1 MEKGK
6 DNDKAKGLELHSEPV
21 QEIMGRPPGWLV
33 RSGIAVIV
41 TVVALL
47 VVGSRFVK
55 YPEILP
61 AEITINAYNLPAQVK
76 ARSSGRIDT
85 VFVEDGMHVDE
96 GSPLALIENAA
107 NYGDVVLLKKQL
119 ATTKRDS
126 VWPIDQDLRLGNI
139 QESYL
144 SFVQAANDY
153 LFFLEKDYASVLIA
167 SKKEQIK
174 VMEENLR
181 NQKERLRISIEQLAI
196 AYDRFRIDSTLYME
210 KAIAKVTFQE
220 SKKTYMQQQMSH
232 QSLLSEAEN
241 LRLSLLQTKQA
252 VTELEQGRAEQ
263 KHGYYMRLC
272 VARDQMEA
280 QITQWEKNY
289 LLVSPTNGVVAIT
302 KYWQKNQ
309 NITAGETMMTVVPDG
324 ASAYFGKLYLS
335 QRGAGKVKEGQ
346 KVDIKLD
353 DYPYMEF
360 GFIQVTL
367 SSISM
372 LPYNDETNG
381 NVYVLDVSLP
391 DSLVTQYG
399 THIPYRPEMTGVA
412 EVITDD
418 LSVLDRLLNPI
429 RTVLRR

>member
-47 VVGSRFVK
+47 LLGSHFVK
-55 YPEILP
+55 YPEILT
-61 AEITINAYNLPAQVK
+61 ADITINANNLPAQVK

-85 VFVEDGMHVDE
+85 VFVEDGMPVGE

-107 NYGDVVLLKKQL
+107 DYGDVVLLKNHL
-119 ATTKRDS
+119 AATKRDS
-126 VWPIDQDLRLGNI
+126 VWHIGQDLRLGSI

-153 LFFLEKDYASVLIA
+153 QFFLEKDYANILIA

-174 VMEENLR
+174 VMEENQQ
-181 NQKERLRISIEQLAI
+181 NQQERLHISTEQLAI
-196 AYDRFRIDSTLYME
+196 AHDRFRIDSILYSE
-210 KAIAKVTFQE
+210 KGIAKVAFQE
-220 SKKTYMQQQMSH
+220 SQKSYMQQQMSH
-232 QSLLSEAEN
+232 QSLLSEADN
-241 LRLSLLQTKQA
+241 LRLSLLQTGQA

-263 KHGYYMRLC
+263 KHGYYMRLR
-272 VARDQMEA
+272 VARDQLEA

-324 ASAYFGKLYLS
+324 ASSYFGKLYLS

-353 DYPYMEF
+353 DYPHMEF
-360 GFIQVTL
+360 GIIQVTL

-372 LPYNDETNG
+372 LPYHDEAKG
-381 NVYVLDVSLP
+381 NVYVLEVNLP

-412 EVITDD
+412 EIITDD
-418 LSVLDRLLNPI
+418 MSVMDRLINPI
-429 RTVLRR
+429 KAVVKR

>member
-1 MEKGK
+1 MEKSK
-6 DNDKAKGLELHSEPV
+6 NIDKAKGLELHSEPV

-41 TVVALL
+41 TVVVLL

-85 VFVEDGMHVDE
+85 VFVEDGMHVGE
-96 GSPLALIENAA
+96 GNPLALIENAA
-107 NYGDVVLLKKQL
+107 NYGDVVLLKKLL

-126 VWPIDQDLRLGNI
+126 VWHIDQDLRLGSI

-174 VMEENLR
+174 VMEENLC

-220 SKKTYMQQQMSH
+220 SKKTYM
-232 QSLLSEAEN
+232 
-241 LRLSLLQTKQA
+241 
-252 VTELEQGRAEQ
+252 
-263 KHGYYMRLC
+263 
-272 VARDQMEA
+272 
-280 QITQWEKNY
+280 
-289 LLVSPTNGVVAIT
+289 
-302 KYWQKNQ
+302 
-309 NITAGETMMTVVPDG
+309 
-324 ASAYFGKLYLS
+324 
-335 QRGAGKVKEGQ
+335 
-346 KVDIKLD
+346 
-353 DYPYMEF
+353 
-360 GFIQVTL
+360 
-367 SSISM
+367 
-372 LPYNDETNG
+372 
-381 NVYVLDVSLP
+381 
-391 DSLVTQYG
+391 
-399 THIPYRPEMTGVA
+399 
-412 EVITDD
+412 
-418 LSVLDRLLNPI
+418 
-429 RTVLRR
+429 

>member
-1 MEKGK
+1 
-6 DNDKAKGLELHSEPV
+6 
-21 QEIMGRPPGWLV
+21 
-33 RSGIAVIV
+33 
-41 TVVALL
+41 
-47 VVGSRFVK
+47 
-55 YPEILP
+55 
-61 AEITINAYNLPAQVK
+61 
-76 ARSSGRIDT
+76 
-85 VFVEDGMHVDE
+85 
-96 GSPLALIENAA
+96 
-107 NYGDVVLLKKQL
+107 
-119 ATTKRDS
+119 
-126 VWPIDQDLRLGNI
+126 
-139 QESYL
+139 
-144 SFVQAANDY
+144 
-153 LFFLEKDYASVLIA
+153 
-167 SKKEQIK
+167 
-174 VMEENLR
+174 
-181 NQKERLRISIEQLAI
+181 
-196 AYDRFRIDSTLYME
+196 ME

-241 LRLSLLQTKQA
+241 LKLSLLQTKQT
-252 VTELEQGRAEQ
+252 VTELEQGQAEQ

-372 LPYNDETNG
+372 LPFNDETRG
-381 NVYVLDVSLP
+381 NVYVLEVGLP

-412 EVITDD
+412 EIITDD
-418 LSVLDRLLNPI
+418 LSVSDRLLNPI

>member
-47 VVGSRFVK
+47 LLGSHFVK
-55 YPEILP
+55 YPEILT
-61 AEITINAYNLPAQVK
+61 ADITINAYNLPAQVK

-85 VFVEDGMHVDE
+85 VFVEDGMPVGE

-107 NYGDVVLLKKQL
+107 DYGDVVLLKNQL
-119 ATTKRDS
+119 AAAKRDS
-126 VWPIDQDLRLGNI
+126 AWHIGQDLHLGSI

-144 SFVQAANDY
+144 GFVQAANDY
-153 LFFLEKDYASVLIA
+153 QFFLEKDYAGILIA
-167 SKKEQIK
+167 SNKEQIK
-174 VMEENLR
+174 VMEENQQ
-181 NQKERLRISIEQLAI
+181 NQQERLHISTEQLAI
-196 AYDRFRIDSTLYME
+196 AHDKFRIDSILYSE
-210 KAIAKVTFQE
+210 KGIAKVAFQE
-220 SKKTYMQQQMSH
+220 SQKSYMQQQMSH
-232 QSLLSEAEN
+232 QSLLSEADN
-241 LRLSLLQTKQA
+241 LRLSLLQTGQA

-263 KHGYYMRLC
+263 KHGYYMRLR
-272 VARDQMEA
+272 VARDQLEA

-324 ASAYFGKLYLS
+324 ASSYFGKLYLS

-353 DYPYMEF
+353 DYPHMEF
-360 GFIQVTL
+360 GIIQVTL

-372 LPYNDETNG
+372 LPYHDEAKG
-381 NVYVLDVSLP
+381 NVYVLEVNLP

-412 EVITDD
+412 EIITDD
-418 LSVLDRLLNPI
+418 MSVMDRLINPI
-429 RTVLRR
+429 KAVVKR

>member
-1 MEKGK
+1 MEQDKE
-6 DNDKAKGLELHSEPV
+6 KAKGLGLHGEPV

-33 RSGIAVIV
+33 RSGIAVMV

-55 YPEILP
+55 YPEILR

-85 VFVEDGMHVDE
+85 VFVEDGMHVGA

-119 ATTKRDS
+119 AATKRDS
-126 VWPIDQDLRLGNI
+126 VWPIDRDLRLGNI
-139 QESYL
+139 QEGYL
-144 SFVQAANDY
+144 SFIQAANDY
-153 LFFLEKDYASVLIA
+153 LFFLEKDFASVLIA

-181 NQKERLRISIEQLAI
+181 NHKERLNLSTEQLAI
-196 AYDRFRIDSTLYME
+196 AHDRFKIDSILYSE
-210 KAIAKVTFQE
+210 KGIAKVTYQE

-232 QSLLSEAEN
+232 QSLLSEADN
-241 LRLSLLQTKQA
+241 LRLSLLQTKQS

-263 KHGYYMRLC
+263 IHGYYMRYS

-280 QITQWEKNY
+280 QIAQWEKDF
-289 LLVSPTNGVVAIT
+289 LLVSPANGVVAIT

-324 ASAYFGKLYLS
+324 ASSYFGKLYLS
-335 QRGAGKVKEGQ
+335 QRGAGKVRGGQ

-367 SSISM
+367 SGISM
-372 LPYNDETNG
+372 LPYNDETKG
-381 NVYVLDVSLP
+381 NVYVLEVRLP

-399 THIPYRPEMTGVA
+399 TYIPYRPEMTGTA
-412 EVITDD
+412 EVVTDD
-418 LSVLDRLLNPI
+418 LSILDRLLNPI
-429 RTVLRR
+429 RTVITR

>member
-47 VVGSRFVK
+47 LLGSHFVK
-55 YPEILP
+55 YPEILT
-61 AEITINAYNLPAQVK
+61 ADITINANNLPAQVK
-76 ARSSGRIDT
+76 VRSSGRIDT
-85 VFVEDGMHVDE
+85 VFVEDGMPVGE

-107 NYGDVVLLKKQL
+107 DYGDVVLLKNQL
-119 ATTKRDS
+119 AAAKRDS
-126 VWPIDQDLRLGNI
+126 AWHIGQDLHLGSI

-144 SFVQAANDY
+144 GFVQAANDY
-153 LFFLEKDYASVLIA
+153 QFFLEKDYAGILIA
-167 SKKEQIK
+167 SNKEQIK
-174 VMEENLR
+174 VMEENQQ
-181 NQKERLRISIEQLAI
+181 NQQERLHISTEQLAI
-196 AYDRFRIDSTLYME
+196 AHDKFRIDSILYSE
-210 KAIAKVTFQE
+210 KGIAKVAFQE
-220 SKKTYMQQQMSH
+220 SQKSYMQQQMSH
-232 QSLLSEAEN
+232 QSLLSEADN
-241 LRLSLLQTKQA
+241 LRLSLLQTGQA

-263 KHGYYMRLC
+263 KHGYYMRLR
-272 VARDQMEA
+272 VARDQLEA

-324 ASAYFGKLYLS
+324 ASSYFGKLYLS

-353 DYPYMEF
+353 DYPHMEF
-360 GFIQVTL
+360 GIIQVTL

-372 LPYNDETNG
+372 LPYHDEAKG
-381 NVYVLDVSLP
+381 NVYVLEVNLP

-412 EVITDD
+412 EIITDD
-418 LSVLDRLLNPI
+418 MSVMDRLINPI
-429 RTVLRR
+429 KAVVKR

>member
-47 VVGSRFVK
+47 LLGSHFVK
-55 YPEILP
+55 YPEILT
-61 AEITINAYNLPAQVK
+61 ADITINANNLPAQVK

-85 VFVEDGMHVDE
+85 VFVEDGMPVGE

-107 NYGDVVLLKKQL
+107 DYGDVVLLKNQL
-119 ATTKRDS
+119 AAAKRDS
-126 VWPIDQDLRLGNI
+126 AWHIGQDLHLGSI

-144 SFVQAANDY
+144 GFVQAANDY
-153 LFFLEKDYASVLIA
+153 QFFLEKDYAGILIA
-167 SKKEQIK
+167 SNKEQIK
-174 VMEENLR
+174 VMEENQQ
-181 NQKERLRISIEQLAI
+181 NQQERLHISTEQLAI
-196 AYDRFRIDSTLYME
+196 AHDRFRIDSILYSE
-210 KAIAKVTFQE
+210 KGIAKVAFQE
-220 SKKTYMQQQMSH
+220 SQKSYMQQQMSH
-232 QSLLSEAEN
+232 QSLLSEADN
-241 LRLSLLQTKQA
+241 LRLSLLQTGQA

-263 KHGYYMRLC
+263 KHGYYMRLR
-272 VARDQMEA
+272 VARDQLEA

-324 ASAYFGKLYLS
+324 ASSYFGKLYLS

-353 DYPYMEF
+353 DYPHMEF
-360 GFIQVTL
+360 GIIQVTL

-372 LPYNDETNG
+372 LPYHDEAKG
-381 NVYVLDVSLP
+381 NVYVLEVNLP

-412 EVITDD
+412 EIITDD
-418 LSVLDRLLNPI
+418 MSVMDRLINPI
-429 RTVLRR
+429 KAVVKR

>member
-1 MEKGK
+1 MEKSK
-6 DNDKAKGLELHSEPV
+6 NIDKAKGLELHSEPV

-41 TVVALL
+41 TVVVLL

-107 NYGDVVLLKKQL
+107 NYGYVVLLKKQL

-126 VWPIDQDLRLGNI
+126 VWPIDQDLRLGSI

-181 NQKERLRISIEQLAI
+181 NQKERLRISNEQLAI

-241 LRLSLLQTKQA
+241 LKLSLLQTKQT
-252 VTELEQGRAEQ
+252 VTELEQGQAEQ

-324 ASAYFGKLYLS
+324 ASA
-335 QRGAGKVKEGQ
+335 
-346 KVDIKLD
+346 

-372 LPYNDETNG
+372 LPYNDETKG
-381 NVYVLDVSLP
+381 NVYVLEVSLP

-429 RTVLRR
+429 RTVLKR

>member
-47 VVGSRFVK
+47 LLGSHFVK
-55 YPEILP
+55 YPEILT
-61 AEITINAYNLPAQVK
+61 ADITINANNLPAQVK

-85 VFVEDGMHVDE
+85 VFVEDGMPVGE

-107 NYGDVVLLKKQL
+107 DYGDVVLLKNQL
-119 ATTKRDS
+119 AAAKRDS
-126 VWPIDQDLRLGNI
+126 AWHIGQDLHLGSI

-144 SFVQAANDY
+144 GFVQAANDY
-153 LFFLEKDYASVLIA
+153 QFFLEKDYAGILIA
-167 SKKEQIK
+167 SNKEQIK
-174 VMEENLR
+174 VMEENQQ
-181 NQKERLRISIEQLAI
+181 NQQERLHISTEQLAI
-196 AYDRFRIDSTLYME
+196 AHDKFRIDSILYSE
-210 KAIAKVTFQE
+210 KGIAKVAFQE
-220 SKKTYMQQQMSH
+220 SQKSYMQQQMSH
-232 QSLLSEAEN
+232 QSLLSEADN
-241 LRLSLLQTKQA
+241 LRLSLLQTGQA

-263 KHGYYMRLC
+263 KHGYYMRLR
-272 VARDQMEA
+272 VARDQLEA

-324 ASAYFGKLYLS
+324 ASSYFGKLYLS

-353 DYPYMEF
+353 DYPHMEF
-360 GFIQVTL
+360 GIIQVTL

-372 LPYNDETNG
+372 LPYHDEAKG
-381 NVYVLDVSLP
+381 NVYVLEVNLP

-412 EVITDD
+412 EIITDD
-418 LSVLDRLLNPI
+418 MSVMDRLINPI
-429 RTVLRR
+429 KAVVKR

>member
-6 DNDKAKGLELHSEPV
+6 DKAKGLELHSKPV

-47 VVGSRFVK
+47 LLGSHFVK
-55 YPEILP
+55 YPEILT
-61 AEITINAYNLPAQVK
+61 ADITINAYNLPAQVK

-85 VFVEDGMHVDE
+85 VFVEDGMHVGE

-107 NYGDVVLLKKQL
+107 DYGDVVLLKNHL
-119 ATTKRDS
+119 AATKRDS
-126 VWPIDQDLRLGNI
+126 VWHIGQDLRLGSI

-153 LFFLEKDYASVLIA
+153 QFFLEKDYANILIA

-174 VMEENLR
+174 VMEENQQ
-181 NQKERLRISIEQLAI
+181 NQQERLHISTEQLAI
-196 AYDRFRIDSTLYME
+196 AHDRFRIDSILYSE
-210 KAIAKVTFQE
+210 KGIAKVAFQE
-220 SKKTYMQQQMSH
+220 SQKSYMQQQMSH
-232 QSLLSEAEN
+232 QSLLSEADN
-241 LRLSLLQTKQA
+241 LRLSLLQTGQA

-280 QITQWEKNY
+280 QITQWEKNF
-289 LLVSPTNGVVAIT
+289 LLVSPTKGIVAIT

-309 NITAGETMMTVVPDG
+309 NITSGETMMTVVPVG
-324 ASAYFGKLYLS
+324 ASSYFGKLYLS
-335 QRGAGKVKEGQ
+335 QRGAGKVKESQ
-346 KVDIKLD
+346 KVNIKLD

-360 GFIQVTL
+360 GFVQVTL
-367 SSISM
+367 SSIS
-372 LPYNDETNG
+372 LLTYDDPTLG
-381 NVYVLDVSLP
+381 NVYALEVKLP
-391 DSLVTQYG
+391 DSLITQYG
-399 THIPYRPEMTGVA
+399 TTIPYRPEMTGIA
-412 EVITDD
+412 EIITDD
-418 LSVLDRLLNPI
+418 MTVMDRLINPI
-429 RTVLRR
+429 KAVLKR

>member
-1 MEKGK
+1 M
-6 DNDKAKGLELHSEPV
+6 AKTKRHTNRLELHSEPV
-21 QEIMGRPPGWLV
+21 RDILGRPPGWLV
-33 RSGIAVIV
+33 RSGIGIITAAV
-41 TVVALL
+41 VVILI
-47 VVGSRFVK
+47 GCRFIK
-55 YPEILP
+55 YPEILQ
-61 AEITINAYNLPAQVK
+61 ATITINAHNLPAQVK

-126 VWPIDQDLRLGNI
+126 VWPIDQDLRLGSI

-181 NQKERLRISIEQLAI
+181 NQKERLRISNEQLAI

-241 LRLSLLQTKQA
+241 LKLSLLQTKQT
-252 VTELEQGRAEQ
+252 VTELEQGQAEQ

-372 LPYNDETNG
+372 LPYNDETKG
-381 NVYVLDVSLP
+381 NVYVLEVSLP

-399 THIPYRPEMTGVA
+399 TYIPYRPEMTGVA

-429 RTVLRR
+429 RTVLKR

>member
-1 MEKGK
+1 M
-6 DNDKAKGLELHSEPV
+6 
-21 QEIMGRPPGWLV
+21 
-33 RSGIAVIV
+33 
-41 TVVALL
+41 
-47 VVGSRFVK
+47 
-55 YPEILP
+55 
-61 AEITINAYNLPAQVK
+61 
-76 ARSSGRIDT
+76 
-85 VFVEDGMHVDE
+85 
-96 GSPLALIENAA
+96 
-107 NYGDVVLLKKQL
+107 
-119 ATTKRDS
+119 
-126 VWPIDQDLRLGNI
+126 
-139 QESYL
+139 
-144 SFVQAANDY
+144 
-153 LFFLEKDYASVLIA
+153 
-167 SKKEQIK
+167 
-174 VMEENLR
+174 
-181 NQKERLRISIEQLAI
+181 
-196 AYDRFRIDSTLYME
+196 
-210 KAIAKVTFQE
+210 
-220 SKKTYMQQQMSH
+220 
-232 QSLLSEAEN
+232 
-241 LRLSLLQTKQA
+241 QTKQA

-324 ASAYFGKLYLS
+324 ASSYFGKLYLS

-372 LPYNDETNG
+372 LPYNDETKG
-381 NVYVLDVSLP
+381 NVYVLEVSLP

-429 RTVLRR
+429 RTVLKR

>member
-1 MEKGK
+1 M
-6 DNDKAKGLELHSEPV
+6 AKTKRHTNRLELHSEPV
-21 QEIMGRPPGWLV
+21 RDILGRPPGWLV
-33 RSGIAVIV
+33 RSGIGIITAAV
-41 TVVALL
+41 VVILI
-47 VVGSRFVK
+47 GCRFIK
-55 YPEILP
+55 YPEILQ
-61 AEITINAYNLPAQVK
+61 ATITINAHNLPAQVK

-85 VFVEDGMHVDE
+85 VFVEDGMHVGE

-126 VWPIDQDLRLGNI
+126 VWPIDQELRLGSI

-174 VMEENLR
+174 VMEENLC

-220 SKKTYMQQQMSH
+220 SKKTFMQQQMSH

-272 VARDQMEA
+272 VARDQMET

-309 NITAGETMMTVVPDG
+309 NITTGETMMTVVPDG

-353 DYPYMEF
+353 DYPFMEF

-372 LPYNDETNG
+372 LPYNDETKG
-381 NVYVLDVSLP
+381 NVYVLEVSLP

-429 RTVLRR
+429 RTVLKR

>member
-1 MEKGK
+1 MEKSK
-6 DNDKAKGLELHSEPV
+6 NIDKAKGLELHSEPV
-21 QEIMGRPPGWLV
+21 QEIMGRPPSWLV
-33 RSGIAVIV
+33 RSGITVIV
-41 TVVALL
+41 TVIALL
-47 VVGSRFVK
+47 MVGSRFVK

-61 AEITINAYNLPAQVK
+61 AEIIINAYNLPAQVK

-126 VWPIDQDLRLGNI
+126 VWPIDQELRLGSI

-181 NQKERLRISIEQLAI
+181 NQQERLHISSEQLSI
-196 AYDRFRIDSTLYME
+196 ANEMFRIDSTLYME

-241 LRLSLLQTKQA
+241 LKLSLLQTKQT
-252 VTELEQGRAEQ
+252 VTELEQGQAEQ
-263 KHGYYMRLC
+263 KHGYYIRLC

-372 LPYNDETNG
+372 LPYNDETKG
-381 NVYVLDVSLP
+381 NVYVLEVSLP

-412 EVITDD
+412 EVITGD

-429 RTVLRR
+429 RTVLKR

>member
-47 VVGSRFVK
+47 LLGSHFVK
-55 YPEILP
+55 YPEILT
-61 AEITINAYNLPAQVK
+61 ADITINANNLPAQVK

-85 VFVEDGMHVDE
+85 VFVEDGMPVGE

-107 NYGDVVLLKKQL
+107 DYGDVVLLKNHL
-119 ATTKRDS
+119 AATKRDS
-126 VWPIDQDLRLGNI
+126 VWHIGQDLRLGSI

-153 LFFLEKDYASVLIA
+153 QFFLEKDYANILIA

-174 VMEENLR
+174 VMEENQQ
-181 NQKERLRISIEQLAI
+181 NQQERLHISTEQLAI
-196 AYDRFRIDSTLYME
+196 AHDKFRIDSILYSE
-210 KAIAKVTFQE
+210 KGIAKVAFQE
-220 SKKTYMQQQMSH
+220 SQKSYMQQQMSH
-232 QSLLSEAEN
+232 QSLLSEADN
-241 LRLSLLQTKQA
+241 LRLSLLQTGQA

-263 KHGYYMRLC
+263 KHGYYMRLR
-272 VARDQMEA
+272 VARDQLEA

-324 ASAYFGKLYLS
+324 ASSYFGKLYLS

-353 DYPYMEF
+353 DYPHMEF
-360 GFIQVTL
+360 GIIQVTL

-372 LPYNDETNG
+372 LPYHDEAKG
-381 NVYVLDVSLP
+381 NVYVLEVNLP

-412 EVITDD
+412 EIITDD
-418 LSVLDRLLNPI
+418 MSVMDRLINPI
-429 RTVLRR
+429 KAVVKR

>member
-47 VVGSRFVK
+47 LLGSHFVK
-55 YPEILP
+55 YPEIP
-61 AEITINAYNLPAQVK
+61 TADITINANNLPAQVK

-85 VFVEDGMHVDE
+85 VFVEDGMPVGE

-107 NYGDVVLLKKQL
+107 DYGDVVLLKNQL
-119 ATTKRDS
+119 AAAKRDS
-126 VWPIDQDLRLGNI
+126 AWHIGQDLHLGSI

-144 SFVQAANDY
+144 GFVQAANDY
-153 LFFLEKDYASVLIA
+153 QFFLEKDYAGILIA
-167 SKKEQIK
+167 SNKEQIK
-174 VMEENLR
+174 VMEENQQ
-181 NQKERLRISIEQLAI
+181 NQQERLHISTEQLAI
-196 AYDRFRIDSTLYME
+196 AHDKFRIDSILYSE
-210 KAIAKVTFQE
+210 KGIAKVAFQE
-220 SKKTYMQQQMSH
+220 SQKSYMQQQMSH
-232 QSLLSEAEN
+232 QSLLSEADN
-241 LRLSLLQTKQA
+241 LRLSLLQTGQA

-263 KHGYYMRLC
+263 KHGYYMRLR
-272 VARDQMEA
+272 VARDQLEA

-324 ASAYFGKLYLS
+324 ASSYFGKLYLS

-353 DYPYMEF
+353 DYPHMEF
-360 GFIQVTL
+360 GIIQVTL

-372 LPYNDETNG
+372 LPYHDEAKG
-381 NVYVLDVSLP
+381 NVYVLEVNLP

-412 EVITDD
+412 EIITDD
-418 LSVLDRLLNPI
+418 MSVMDRLINPI
-429 RTVLRR
+429 KAVVKR